1 MNTLP
6 QQLAAYAAYHRDWRN
21 IATHFVGIP
30 AIVLSSASLLS
41 RPAWP
46 VAGLM
51 LSPAVALAGLL
62 ALYYLR
68 LDRRF
73 GLLMTLL
80 LGLVLVAA
88 ANMAALPLA
97 QWLWL
102 SVGGFVLGWVFQL
115 VGHVWE
121 GRKPAFVDDI
131 SGLAIGPLF
140 IVFELLVLLGACRQL
155 ARQVKAMHT
164 PPAGP
169 V

>member
-46 VAGLM
+46 VAGL
-51 LSPAVALAGLL
+51 PVASRGAGSLAGAVLP
-62 ALYYLR
+62 AAGSPFR
-68 LDRRF
+68 PADDAIAGPGAAGRR
-73 GLLMTLL
+73 TL
-80 LGLVLVAA
+80 
-88 ANMAALPLA
+88 AALPDGE
-97 QWLWL
+97 WLWL

-121 GRKPAFVDDI
+121 GRKPAFVDDV

-140 IVFELLVLLGACRQL
+140 IVFELLVCWE
-155 ARQVKAMHT
+155 
-164 PPAGP
+164 PAGWRP
-169 V
+169 GEGFAAAQPH